1 MTVIVKFHGTVSKL
15 ISLEILIEYPQV
27 NNTDFHEKVIEGSFD
42 DGTMQPVRN
51 AKAAIMLVNWL
62 PDIQSH
68 DTQTWLA
75 DSLCRL
81 CTSSIH
87 NELNCC
93 IAGMINAILS
103 VLERHQQIN
112 PRAVGEIL

>member
-1 MTVIVKFHGTVSKL
+1 M
-15 ISLEILIEYPQV
+15 
-27 NNTDFHEKVIEGSFD
+27 IEGSFEN
-42 DGTMQPVRN
+42 GATQPVRN
-51 AKAAIMLVNWL
+51 AQAAIMLVNWL

-75 DSLCRL
+75 DNLCRL
-81 CTSSIH
+81 CTGSIH

-93 IAGMINAILS
+93 IAGMINAVLS

-112 PRAVGEIL
+112 ARAVGEM